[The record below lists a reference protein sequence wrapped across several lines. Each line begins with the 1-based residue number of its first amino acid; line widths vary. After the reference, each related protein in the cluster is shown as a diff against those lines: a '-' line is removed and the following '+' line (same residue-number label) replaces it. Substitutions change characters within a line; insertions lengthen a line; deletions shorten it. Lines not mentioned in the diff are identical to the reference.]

1 MRMRNRIIVILCAL
15 LVSACSIPLPPPLSA
30 APVLGVW

>member
-15 LVSACSIPLPPPLSA
+15 LVSACSIPLPA
-30 APVLGVW
+30 TPVLGVW